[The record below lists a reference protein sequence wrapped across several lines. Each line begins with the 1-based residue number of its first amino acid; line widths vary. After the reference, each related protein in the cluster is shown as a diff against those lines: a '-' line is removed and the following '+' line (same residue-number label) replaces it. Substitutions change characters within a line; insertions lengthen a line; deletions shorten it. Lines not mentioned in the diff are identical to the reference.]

1 MAEDAAES
9 GSGKDPQRSKSR
21 SAGNA
26 GRLFSYGRILA
37 RWEGKRRMCPT
48 RGDRYPLLRWA
59 PAAEPR
65 GESAPITLY
74 TGYML
79 EELTS
84 RRDTRVADT
93 LAGADILIDEPFV
106 KELAENA
113 RVLRLDQPCTNPIEE
128 LREFG

>member
-1 MAEDAAES
+1 
-9 GSGKDPQRSKSR
+9 
-21 SAGNA
+21 
-26 GRLFSYGRILA
+26 
-37 RWEGKRRMCPT
+37 
-48 RGDRYPLLRWA
+48 
-59 PAAEPR
+59 
-65 GESAPITLY
+65 
-74 TGYML
+74 ML